1 VPWQETE
8 EAILQVI
15 MTELQGHGRTAGTD
29 WDSYLASDVAGL
41 LDHLGVGRAGV
52 FGFSLVKEFL
62 DG

>member
-1 VPWQETE
+1 
-8 EAILQVI
+8 